1 MFSRGREMV
10 HWEGMGSVE
19 WEKIRFISDFMALGN
34 VYEISQVNVL

>member
-34 VYEISQVNVL
+34 VYEMSQVNVL